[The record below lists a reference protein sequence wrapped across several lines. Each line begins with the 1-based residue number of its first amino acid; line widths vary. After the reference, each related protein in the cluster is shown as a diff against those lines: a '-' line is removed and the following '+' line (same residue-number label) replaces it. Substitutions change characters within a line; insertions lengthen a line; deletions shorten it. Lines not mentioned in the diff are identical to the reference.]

1 MKKFSKRYAGY
12 VVKKSMRYVKEHPA
26 EFVQLGVMAGIVL
39 TSGDSCMAASLDGA
53 SNGFDKVMDPLI
65 KVKNFVCGP
74 LGGALTLGGL
84 ITLGYGFTQGQNRD
98 VMGKGIGVAGGGGV
112 LLNADS
118 LLDGVSGC
126 LM

>member
-26 EFVQLGVMAGIVL
+26 EFLKLGVMAGIVL
-39 TSGDSCMAASLDGA
+39 SSGDTSFAGTTTNAQ
-53 SNGFDKVMDPLI
+53 NGFDSVMKPVNY
-65 KVKNFVCGP
+65 VKNFVCGP
-74 LGGALTLGGL
+74 LGGALTLGGI

-98 VMGKGIGVAGGGGV
+98 VMGKGIGVAAGGGV
-112 LLNADS
+112 LLNADD
-118 LLDGVSGC
+118 LLDGVMGC